1 MLRLPVSTRSSIR
14 AASTSAV
21 CRFLTGL
28 SSSGAT
34 PRSRAGRRGSNDGAE
49 QRTTRT
55 SGLLSPLS
63 QKATASIRLPGC
75 SGGSGHSVFELSLR
89 TLGAVDPAF
98 GRFITGQVSAP
109 PCSLV
114 SANDQL
120 ILERRVRS
128 QESASATRLGL
139 KSPSIRVDGYSKG
152 VTQEPSSPTKIV
164 QKG

>member
-63 QKATASIRLPGC
+63 QKATRLNTLRPMRTRFAQLLLVVYVAVIAAGC
-75 SGGSGHSVFELSLR
+75 GGHRTSL
-89 TLGAVDPAF
+89 GDGSWYGKVVAVDAQRRSVTFAPAC
-98 GRFITGQVSAP
+98 GLSDR
-109 PCSLV
+109 
-114 SANDQL
+114 
-120 ILERRVRS
+120 ERWT
-128 QESASATRLGL
+128 AAATR
-139 KSPSIRVDGYSKG
+139 
-152 VTQEPSSPTKIV
+152 
-164 QKG
+164 